1 MNGKKARKLRKITTH
16 QVENFD
22 DAKIRN
28 NAYKDLKQLYKNG
41 SIRLH
46 K

>member
-1 MNGKKARKLRKITTH
+1 MNGKKARKLRKITIC
-16 QVENFD
+16 QVENFED
-22 DAKIRN
+22 KRFTN